1 MKPGTDELRLVGS
14 SRRAGAR
21 RSQVFLLLCLGA
33 WLHAADVRVD
43 ATCPWEDKDGYTPI
57 VVHIEALIAPVEISL
72 EARLGGARAID
83 RVRVELGRPATRTLL
98 LPSNPGY
105 GSPQLRWS
113 SPAGGDSISLST
125 SIGYRAVGLAIL
137 DPREQVPVPALLK
150 LVEAQ
155 APDGGGH
162 ARGGYH
168 SSSGDRVRRIP
179 ADHLPDRWQGL
190 PAWLSLLTT
199 PDGEAQLGTSQ
210 REAIAVW
217 TRCGGRL
224 FTTDRA
230 AQAEWQRLGAV
241 ATVLEATAE
250 EQPALLERLRQV
262 AGEDGEP
269 AEHPVPGTDQVP
281 TAWFLT
287 LAIVF
292 AVVAGPI
299 NIWWVM
305 RRRRQPWL
313 LLLSTPLI
321 SIGTCVL
328 LIVIA
333 LVSDGIGRKRSA
345 VQIAVIDQASQRA
358 SIFTASTWFCGIAP
372 GAFPLDPEDRLVP
385 MDGADWSSGYRNDR
399 PDLALDWGGGQRAL
413 AGWIPARIN
422 RQLACTQQRPER
434 RRLKLDRSGD
444 GWRIGNG
451 LDVGIS
457 ELHWRDAA
465 GMPWIARDLAPG
477 VEMALTAAQAGPPD
491 LSQATQRLG
500 LDARLTLAGAASQP
514 GWWIARLAAP
524 LHPLPGP
531 SAEDVEPVQ
540 SWAVGRLLPGGPP

>member
-1 MKPGTDELRLVGS
+1 M
-14 SRRAGAR
+14 RAAA
-21 RSQVFLLLCLGA
+21 SLLLLLVAIG
-33 WLHAADVRVD
+33 HAADVRVD

-57 VVHIEALIAPVEISL
+57 VVRIEALIAPVEVSL
-72 EARLGGARAID
+72 EARLGNARASD
-83 RVRVELGRPATRTLL
+83 RLRVELGRPATRTLL

-113 SPAGGDSISLST
+113 SPAGGDSISVAT
-125 SIGYRAVGLAIL
+125 GIGYRTIGLAVL

-162 ARGGYH
+162 ARGGYR

-179 ADHLPDRWQGL
+179 VDHLPDRWQGL

-199 PDGEAQLGTSQ
+199 PEGEAQLDAGQ
-210 REAIAVW
+210 REAIAAW
-217 TRCGGRL
+217 TRSGGRL
-224 FTTDRA
+224 FTTGRA

-241 ATVLEATAE
+241 ATMLDPAAE

-292 AVVAGPI
+292 AIVAGPL

-313 LLLSTPLI
+313 LLLTTPLI

-328 LIVIA
+328 LIIIA

-345 VQIAVIDQASQRA
+345 VQIALIDQGAQRA
-358 SIFTASTWFCGIAP
+358 TIFTASTWFCGIAP

-385 MDGADWSSGYRNDR
+385 MDQADWRSGYRNER
-399 PDLALDWGGGQRAL
+399 PDLALDWSAGQRAL

-434 RRLKLDRSGD
+434 RRLALTRNSGS
-444 GWRIGNG
+444 WRIGNG
-451 LDVGIS
+451 FDVAIT

-465 GMPWIARDLAPG
+465 GMAWVARDLGPG
-477 VEMALTAAQAGPPD
+477 MEAAMTPAQAGPLD
-491 LSQATQRLG
+491 IAAATQRLG
-500 LDARLTLAGAASQP
+500 LDARLALAEATTKP
-514 GWWIARLAAP
+514 GWWVARLAAP
-524 LHPLPGP
+524 LQTLPGP
-531 SAEDVEPVQ
+531 SAEDAEPVQ
-540 SWAVGRLLPGGPP
+540 AWAAGRLHAEGTH